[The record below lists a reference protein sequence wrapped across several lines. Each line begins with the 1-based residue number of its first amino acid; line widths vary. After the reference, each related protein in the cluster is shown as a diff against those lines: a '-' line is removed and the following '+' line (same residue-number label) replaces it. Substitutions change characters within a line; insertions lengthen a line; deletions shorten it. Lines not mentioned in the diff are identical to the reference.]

1 MDRKTE
7 YDFAKTVLMLERMG
21 LKEAAE
27 RLEQEMTENE
37 EETVEEAEKPDFL
50 DLDKD
55 GDKEES
61 MKDAAEDKEEKELD
75 EEVENLEEKHDCEKA
90 HPGQTHE
97 EYTAQKNE
105 SMSLKGMTK
114 AELTEAIKEMIRKK
128 INK

>member
-75 EEVENLEEKHDCEKA
+75 EEVENLQEKLCPKCKSEPCKCPKKD
-90 HPGQTHE
+90 
-97 EYTAQKNE
+97 E